1 MIGRLRRRSPAAAAR
16 HGAGLAGLRVPSH
29 AGVLSCRVLDPVDQP
44 LPQAEVVLTD
54 GAGRRV
60 VSGESDPFGTFV
72 VAVPAGTYRI
82 SVNAEGFTPYR
93 GEAEVA
99 EGAHRSLGDLALG
112 PSPLPQLPPPG
123 DWEID
128 PAHTTVAFVAQ
139 HIGMARVRGRFNS
152 FQGALRIGQRMEDS
166 AMRVVIEAASID
178 TNIKMRDDHLRS
190 PDFLDVE
197 RYPAIE
203 FASDRFVHRGGARWI
218 VGGALSI
225 HGVSR
230 TVSLDTRYLGTGYGM
245 EGELRAACRATVE
258 LHREDFTL
266 NWQHMLARGI
276 AVVGSSIQIELD
288 IQVVA
293 AG

>member
-1 MIGRLRRRSPAAAAR
+1 MIGRLRRRSTATATR
-16 HGAGLAGLRVPSH
+16 HGAGLVGLRVPTH

-44 LPQAEVVLTD
+44 LPQAEVVLAD
-54 GAGRRV
+54 SAGRRV

-72 VAVPAGTYRI
+72 VAVPAGTYRL

-93 GEAEVA
+93 GEVEVE

-128 PAHTTVAFVAQ
+128 PAHTTVGFVAQ
-139 HIGMARVRGRFNS
+139 HIGMARVRGRFNA
-152 FQGALRIGQRMEDS
+152 FTGALRIGQRMEDS
-166 AMRVVIEAASID
+166 SMRVAIEAASID

-190 PDFLDVE
+190 PDFLDVQ

-203 FASDRFVHRGGARWI
+203 FASDRFLHRGGARWT
-218 VGGALSI
+218 VTGALSI

>member
-1 MIGRLRRRSPAAAAR
+1 MIGRLRRRSPARATR
-16 HGAGLAGLRVPSH
+16 RGAGVVGLHIPSH

-44 LPQAEVVLTD
+44 LPQAEVVLADT
-54 GAGRRV
+54 GGRRI

-72 VAVPAGTYRI
+72 VAVPAGGYRL

-93 GEAEVA
+93 GEVEIV
-99 EGAHRSLGDLALG
+99 EGAHHSLGDVALR

-123 DWEID
+123 DWKID

-152 FQGALRIGQRMEDS
+152 FSGALRVGERMEDS
-166 AMRVVIEAASID
+166 ALRVAIEAASID

-190 PDFLDVE
+190 PDFLDVR

-203 FASDRFVHRGGARWI
+203 FAGDRFLHRGGARWA
-218 VGGALSI
+218 VAGALSI

-230 TVSLDTRYLGTGYGM
+230 TVTLDTRYLGTGYGT
-245 EGELRAACRATVE
+245 EGELRAACRATAE

-293 AG
+293 AA